1 MHNARMVQLITQG
14 SIKDL
19 KRLYDDADQSSESEI
34 KHTFDLF
41 RPLAIHIIDEADH
54 QATRCREF

>member
-1 MHNARMVQLITQG
+1 MHNACMVQLIMQG
-14 SIKDL
+14 SIEDL

-34 KHTFDLF
+34 KHTFSLF
-41 RPLAIHIIDEADH
+41 RPLASHIIDEADH